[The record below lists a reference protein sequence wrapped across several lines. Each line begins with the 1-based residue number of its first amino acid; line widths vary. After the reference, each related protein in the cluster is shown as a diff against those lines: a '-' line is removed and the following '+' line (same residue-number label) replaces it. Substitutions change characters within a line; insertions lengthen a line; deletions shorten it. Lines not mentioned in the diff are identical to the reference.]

1 MEDTSWISNILT
13 NPFLRG
19 LTIGLLTAAIFW
31 VRGLLK
37 ARELNLHL
45 KKLREHLH
53 TKLEIDSAENE
64 RRKADLEKIKQE
76 RDNLRNMVQ
85 VLNQKPGR
93 QELRQV
99 QVYQKAIEIMFEKS
113 PGFAPAWQI
122 TIKEAE
128 EEMKRAERGIIPF
141 FKRMTTSSS
150 PGSEKSSKK
159 QLELE
164 QSTGH

>member
-1 MEDTSWISNILT
+1 MEDTSWISNILA

-19 LTIGLLTAAIFW
+19 LTIGLLVAAILW

-37 ARELNLHL
+37 TRELNGNL

-64 RRKADLEKIKQE
+64 RRKGDLEKIKQE

-128 EEMKRAERGIIPF
+128 EEIKRAERGIIPF

-159 QLELE
+159 TLELE